1 MADIGTLVVKM
12 AADSAQMRAEIDKM
26 QRQMKSSGDAVASLN
41 KSLKMVGGAVLAA
54 FSVGQVVAFAG
65 RCIEA
70 ADALQDMS
78 DKLGMSA
85 AQLNLLQLAAMQSG
99 GSVDGVNTALT
110 KMSSTLGD
118 AVNGQKEASKAFA
131 ALNLNANELARL
143 APDQAFIRI
152 SDALAGIENPYQRAA
167 AAQDIFG
174 KGAKDIAGLLADG
187 SSGINEVGARLEEMG
202 AKLSDLDISR
212 IAQMKDEAGFVGAA
226 FQNLATVMISNASPA
241 MGVLLDSFSNLMKTF
256 GGADQAGRY
265 FGITVVALIKAIE
278 ALAQTAIAIFE
289 HVRGTLIGLG
299 SGAMSIIGI
308 FSDGAREMANSM
320 AASADS
326 ALANSERAAGA
337 ALKAGLDVFN
347 AATIFDEKARQ
358 MEERAAAAASKITN
372 VVGPTGKAEKT
383 AAERRMEGVDGR
395 QQGLDLTSMMTDQQM
410 IEALSVQHYGNLET
424 LQSDHIQRVLDQ
436 ASWQYSAMGE
446 LAQLFGIE
454 YADIQTDQ
462 FQKEMTLRESLLSAG
477 SSIMGALFASDK
489 KFAIAQAIM
498 STYAGAARAYKDVP
512 YPANIAAVA
521 SIIAGGMKQV
531 AQIRKTQ
538 PGTSSGGSSSVGGM
552 SSSSAMPPETPG
564 LQQQQPSRIAQV
576 VVQGSVFSSRET
588 ADWLI
593 GQLSEAIN
601 DRDVVFINGNSRQA
615 GLIGG
620 GA

>member
-12 AADSAQMRAEIDKM
+12 AADSAQMRSEIDKM
-26 QRQMKSSGDAVASLN
+26 QRQMKTSGDAVAALN

-85 AQLNLLQLAAMQSG
+85 AQLNLLQLAATQSG

-131 ALNLNANELARL
+131 SLNLNAAELAQL

-174 KGAKDIAGLLADG
+174 KGAKDIAGLLAEG
-187 SSGINEVGARLEEMG
+187 SSGINEVGVRLEEMG
-202 AKLSDLDISR
+202 AKLTDLDISR
-212 IAQMKDEAGFVGAA
+212 IAQMKDEAAFVGTA

-265 FGITVVALIKAIE
+265 FGITVVALIKAVE
-278 ALAQTAIAIFE
+278 ALAQTVIAVFE
-289 HVRGTLIGLG
+289 HIRGVLIGI
-299 SGAMSIIGI
+299 GAGALDIVGI
-308 FSDGAREMANSM
+308 FSDGAQQMAN
-320 AASADS
+320 AWTASANS

-337 ALKAGLDVFN
+337 ALQAGRDVFN
-347 AATIFDEKARQ
+347 AATIFDEKARK
-358 MEERAAAAASKITN
+358 MEERAAAAAAKITS
-372 VVGPTGKAEKT
+372 VVGPTGPGEKT

-410 IEALSVQHYGNLET
+410 IEALKVQHYGNLET
-424 LQSDHIQRVLDQ
+424 LQSDHIQRVVDQ
-436 ASWQYSAMGE
+436 AAWQYSTMGQ

-454 YADIQTDQ
+454 YQDLQTQQYD
-462 FQKEMTLRESLLSAG
+462 KEMTLRESLFSAG
-477 SSIMGALFASDK
+477 TSIMGALFASDK
-489 KFAIAQAIM
+489 KFAIAQALI

-521 SIIAGGMKQV
+521 SIIASGLKQV

-538 PGTSSGGSSSVGGM
+538 PGSSSGGSAGSAGV
-552 SSSSAMPPETPG
+552 SSSAAMPRETPG

-620 GA
+620 T